1 MFLGVDMN
9 SLESL
14 LKKAA
19 GSSFLFVNRLRIPDE
34 ETPELLAY
42 DGGDVI
48 EAVAISTD
56 AIALSDSI
64 VVTRSDD
71 INLLHPDQKVEMIR

>member
-1 MFLGVDMN
+1 MN

-56 AIALSDSI
+56 AIA
-64 VVTRSDD
+64 
-71 INLLHPDQKVEMIR
+71 

>member
-1 MFLGVDMN
+1 MFLRVDMN